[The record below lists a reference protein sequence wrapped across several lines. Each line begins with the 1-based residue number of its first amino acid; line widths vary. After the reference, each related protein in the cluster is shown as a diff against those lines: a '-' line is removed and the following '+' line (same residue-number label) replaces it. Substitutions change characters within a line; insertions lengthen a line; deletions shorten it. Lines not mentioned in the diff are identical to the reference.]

1 MGQGEEGI
9 GEEGE
14 GAMLSDATSPAS
26 VPKVFILVL
35 DAGIDD
41 TSKNVVLLP
50 VVAQLTQPVEV
61 IL

>member
-1 MGQGEEGI
+1 
-9 GEEGE
+9 
-14 GAMLSDATSPAS
+14 MLSDATSPAS

-41 TSKNVVLLP
+41 TSKDVVLLP